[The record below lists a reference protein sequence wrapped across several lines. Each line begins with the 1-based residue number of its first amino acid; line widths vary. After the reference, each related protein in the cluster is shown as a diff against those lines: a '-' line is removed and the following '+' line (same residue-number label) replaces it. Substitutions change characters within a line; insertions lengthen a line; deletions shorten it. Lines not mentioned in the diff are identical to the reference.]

1 MPTDR
6 ATLKLLD
13 GGGAI
18 AANTSAETDCMAGHI
33 GLELRCAE
41 RKFISLTSRPNSDW
55 RDIAQTVA
63 VSREDNLLC

>member
-33 GLELRCAE
+33 GLEL
-41 RKFISLTSRPNSDW
+41 
-55 RDIAQTVA
+55 
-63 VSREDNLLC
+63 